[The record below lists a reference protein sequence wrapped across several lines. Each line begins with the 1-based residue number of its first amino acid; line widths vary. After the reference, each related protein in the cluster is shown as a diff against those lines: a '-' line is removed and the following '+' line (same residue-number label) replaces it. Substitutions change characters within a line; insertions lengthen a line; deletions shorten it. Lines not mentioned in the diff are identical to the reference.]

1 MVQTPPELTNLV
13 MRKNILLSRLNELM
27 FDKTMLAEIKQLV
40 GADLKGIFKEATGIG
55 SGFDL
60 SCACDVRKRLAI
72 KEPGALITFDELI
85 SVSQEYDRKKKPGI
99 VY

>member
-13 MRKNILLSRLNELM
+13 MRKNILLSRLNELVV
-27 FDKTMLAEIKQLV
+27 DKAMLAEIKQLV
-40 GADLKGIFKEATGIG
+40 GSDLKGTFKEAVGIG
-55 SGFDL
+55 SGFDP

-72 KEPGALITFDELI
+72 KEPGALVTFDELI
-85 SVSQEYDRKKKPGI
+85 SVSQEYDRKKKLPI